1 MCKRYRAII
10 HSKHFFVQFVL
21 FTTRNNEHFSVQF
34 SPVGFDSQLLVM
46 SSMRKP
52 KRIKMFGSDGK
63 EVMFLVKGG
72 EDLRND
78 ERIELLF
85 GLMNTVV
92 SSASSTSTST
102 STSNTTSFEEECNIS
117 QFSRLQ
123 ARTYIVIPMTSQVG
137 ILEWVSNTVP
147 VKLVVSEEMSKDAQ
161 FCSKNESFN
170 TDKDIT
176 QTEAFQVRYDWVNG
190 HEAPK
195 YHKMI
200 RDASQKSANEVYAK
214 MKSLLPDDFIR
225 RRLLRVAESP
235 ESFITLRTEYSK
247 SLAVSSLFGYI
258 LGLGDRHLENLLLD
272 TRTGGIVQ
280 IDFGYCFGMG
290 QSIVPVPE
298 FIPFRLTPQL
308 IGVLQPLDGTVLLR
322 HYMVRAMSHLRSDD
336 GVQVL
341 SNALQVYVNDPLLDW
356 IGNSDEKDDE
366 PKRKVESCV
375 RKLKG
380 VDPGLIIL
388 EDLALN
394 ETVKR
399 EKSLPALKA
408 IITRACLK
416 GISGGQSTS
425 TAALKCSV
433 AFGGCESVLTVDQQ
447 IDALIALSTDP
458 DVTVRQWV
466 GLATWI

>member
-1 MCKRYRAII
+1 
-10 HSKHFFVQFVL
+10 
-21 FTTRNNEHFSVQF
+21 
-34 SPVGFDSQLLVM
+34 
-46 SSMRKP
+46 
-52 KRIKMFGSDGK
+52 MFGSDGK

-92 SSASSTSTST
+92 SSASSTS
-102 STSNTTSFEEECNIS
+102 NTTSSEGENNAS

-123 ARTYIVIPMTSQVG
+123 ARTYVVIPMTSQVG
-137 ILEWVSNTVP
+137 ILEWVSNTIPIKAIVT
-147 VKLVVSEEMSKDAQ
+147 EEMTNDVQ
-161 FCSKNESFN
+161 FCSTNPEFNE
-170 TDKDIT
+170 DKDIT
-176 QTEAFQVRYDWVNG
+176 QTEAFQIRYNWVKS
-190 HEAPK
+190 HKPQE

-200 RDASQKSANEVYAK
+200 RDASQKSANEVYTK
-214 MKSLLPDDFIR
+214 MLNLLPNDFIR
-225 RRLLRVAESP
+225 RRFLKVAESP

-258 LGLGDRHLENLLLD
+258 LGLGDRHLENLLVD
-272 TRTGGIVQ
+272 VRTGGIVQ

-290 QSIVPVPE
+290 QSTVPVPE
-298 FIPFRLTPQL
+298 FIPFRMTPQL

-322 HYMVRAMSHLRSDD
+322 HYMVRAMSYLRSDD

-356 IGNSDEKDDE
+356 IGNSDEKDEE
-366 PKRKVESCV
+366 PKRKVESCI

-394 ETVKR
+394 EMVKR
-399 EKSLPALKA
+399 EKSLPALTS
-408 IITRACLK
+408 IITRACKK
-416 GISGGQSTS
+416 GIYGGQATS
-425 TAALKCSV
+425 TAVPKYSTS
-433 AFGGCESVLTVDQQ
+433 FSGCESVLSVDQQ

-458 DVTVRQWV
+458 DITVRQWV